1 MHDVLAVRN
10 IFKSYSGKT
19 IVSDASFSLEKGEHL
34 GISGKSGSGKTT
46 LMKCI
51 LGLAAPDSGSV
62 IFKEM
67 DLLSLPPGK
76 LRKARLPIQMIF
88 QDPGTTLDERM
99 KARDIILEG
108 AEYNHMISGSEDD
121 YLAPILD
128 SVSLRIEDM
137 DKRPGEFSGGEKA
150 RIAIARALALKPEIL
165 ICDEITSSL
174 DASLRSGI
182 LSLLD
187 SIDSSLIVISHDTLA
202 LEYISDRILYME
214 GGKLNDSHSRKS

>member
-1 MHDVLAVRN
+1 MDDILVARN
-10 IFKSYSGKT
+10 ISRSYGGKT
-19 IVSDASFSLEKGEHL
+19 IVDDASFSLGRGEHL
-34 GISGKSGSGKTT
+34 GIAGRSGSGKTT

-51 LGLAAPDSGSV
+51 LRIITPDTGSV
-62 IFKEM
+62 IFNGE
-67 DLLSLPPGK
+67 DLLSLPERA
-76 LRKARLPIQMIF
+76 LRKARLPIQMVF
-88 QDPGTTLDERM
+88 QDPGTTLNGRM

-108 AEYNHMISGSEDD
+108 ARYNNIVSGSEDG
-121 YLAPILD
+121 YLSSLLD

-137 DKRPGEFSGGEKA
+137 DKRPEEFSGGEKA
-150 RIAIARALALKPEIL
+150 RIAIARTLAMKPEVL

-182 LSLLD
+182 LTLLD

-214 GGKLNDSHSRKS
+214 GGSLGDSNSR

>member
-1 MHDVLAVRN
+1 MDDILVARN
-10 IFKSYSGKT
+10 ISRSYGGKT
-19 IVSDASFSLEKGEHL
+19 IVDDASFSLGRGEHL
-34 GISGKSGSGKTT
+34 GIAGRSGSGKTT

-51 LGLAAPDSGSV
+51 LRIITPDTGSV
-62 IFKEM
+62 IFNGE
-67 DLLSLPPGK
+67 DLLSLPERA
-76 LRKARLPIQMIF
+76 LRKARLPIQMVF
-88 QDPGTTLDERM
+88 QDPGTTLNGRM

-108 AEYNHMISGSEDD
+108 ARYNNIVSGSEDG
-121 YLAPILD
+121 YLSSLLD

-137 DKRPGEFSGGEKA
+137 DKRPEEFSGGEKA
-150 RIAIARALALKPEIL
+150 RIAIARALAMKPEVL

-182 LSLLD
+182 LTLLD

-214 GGKLNDSHSRKS
+214 GGRLGDSNSR

>member
-1 MHDVLAVRN
+1 MDDILVARN
-10 IFKSYSGKT
+10 ISRSYGGKT
-19 IVSDASFSLEKGEHL
+19 IVDDASFSLGRGEHL
-34 GISGKSGSGKTT
+34 GIAGRSGSGKTT

-51 LGLAAPDSGSV
+51 LRIITPDTGSV
-62 IFKEM
+62 IFNGE
-67 DLLSLPPGK
+67 DLLSLPERA
-76 LRKARLPIQMIF
+76 LRKARLPIQMVF
-88 QDPGTTLDERM
+88 QDPGTTLNGRM

-108 AEYNHMISGSEDD
+108 ARYNNIVSGSEDG
-121 YLAPILD
+121 YLSSLLD

-137 DKRPGEFSGGEKA
+137 DKRPEEFSGGERA
-150 RIAIARALALKPEIL
+150 RIAIARALAMKPEVL

-182 LSLLD
+182 LTLLD

-214 GGKLNDSHSRKS
+214 GGRLGDSNSR

>member
-1 MHDVLAVRN
+1 MDDILVARN
-10 IFKSYSGKT
+10 ISRSYGGKT
-19 IVSDASFSLEKGEHL
+19 IVDDASFSLGRGEHL
-34 GISGKSGSGKTT
+34 GIAGRSGSGKTT

-51 LGLAAPDSGSV
+51 LRIITPDTGSV
-62 IFKEM
+62 IFNGE
-67 DLLSLPPGK
+67 DLLSLPERA
-76 LRKARLPIQMIF
+76 LRKARLPIQMVF
-88 QDPGTTLDERM
+88 QDPGTTLNGRM

-108 AEYNHMISGSEDD
+108 ARYNNIVSGSEDG
-121 YLAPILD
+121 YLSSLLD

-137 DKRPGEFSGGEKA
+137 DKRPEEFSGGEKA
-150 RIAIARALALKPEIL
+150 RIAIARALAMKPEVL

-182 LSLLD
+182 LTLLD

-214 GGKLNDSHSRKS
+214 GGSLGDSNSR